1 MTTFITTADGT
12 IYRETASDDFQA
24 LLDQALDITPEDK
37 ITENVVLNGSNHPCG
52 IEVVITR
59 ECYDF
64 VVANI
69 RIGHE
74 AAEVTQMTSTAPTSA
89 LVEDDG
95 D

>member
-1 MTTFITTADGT
+1 MTTFITTADGS

-37 ITENVVLNGSNHPCG
+37 VGENVVLNASHNPCG

-64 VVANI
+64 V
-69 RIGHE
+69 
-74 AAEVTQMTSTAPTSA
+74 AESLLMTVLTEE
-89 LVEDDG
+89 VE
-95 D
+95 